1 MGIGK
6 FCTGRYD
13 KWRRIPY
20 RHFRRRLC
28 QHRRDDSIIVVLE
41 NDHDDDDDDEDDGD
55 PTSNLIISTGF
66 RLPISRAFVMPQ
78 Y

>member
-1 MGIGK
+1 MEVEVEAR
-6 FCTGRYD
+6 CMQTD
-13 KWRRIPY
+13 
-20 RHFRRRLC
+20 
-28 QHRRDDSIIVVLE
+28 
-41 NDHDDDDDDEDDGD
+41 NDDDDDDD